1 MVFEDYG
8 PTSHSRDGRSRSAT
22 AANATSSGYYDF
34 YSTLTIVIR
43 RNIGSLYLLYTHRY
57 LAVATSAAELPKL
70 NYGLGAVFNA
80 VDIAIY

>member
-1 MVFEDYG
+1 MGQHRIREM
-8 PTSHSRDGRSRSAT
+8 
-22 AANATSSGYYDF
+22 AALAPQQRRMPRALGTMIF

-43 RNIGSLYLLYTHRY
+43 KNISSLYLLYTHRY